1 MNNRKKTPFL
11 CFLLCILFPMQTMA
25 GSPIVQQP
33 GKIGFPGG
41 KTYLYRLTL
50 KDKKGTPYRLDK
62 PQEFLSQKALD
73 RRKRQGLQIDSTD
86 LPLPPEYIRQ
96 ISSVKGVEV
105 VCKSKWNKTVL
116 VKVADTSNMAPLLS
130 LPFVSNAENVF
141 IAPDSIK
148 PSERTLYHKELEKWE
163 GTGDEQY
170 GKAALNIQLVNGQR
184 LHQLGYKGRGLTIA
198 VFDGGF
204 MNVDQIPAMSTIKIL
219 GTRDF
224 VAFKSPNIYQ
234 EHDHGTK
241 VLSTMALN
249 IPGVFVGTAP
259 EASYWLIRAED
270 TTTESLAEEDYW
282 AAAAEFA
289 DSVGVDII
297 SSSLGYIKFDDN
309 STNHKYTELDG
320 KHAQIS
326 KTASRLASK
335 GIIHVNSAGNEGLGT
350 WKKIGFPADACD
362 ILAVGAI
369 NSSKVNASF
378 SSVGPSEDGRV
389 KPDIMSLGSPAAV
402 VSGRGAIISDMGTS
416 FAAPIISGMVACLW
430 QSAPKATA
438 YQVMDAIRKSGDN
451 YETPN
456 NVFGYG
462 IPDFEKAYYLL
473 KVKSE
478 E

>member
-1 MNNRKKTPFL
+1 MNNRKKFSFL
-11 CFLLCILFPMQTMA
+11 CFLICMLFPWQMRA
-25 GSPIVQQP
+25 ESPSTQQP
-33 GKIGFPGG
+33 EKIGFPGG
-41 KTYLYRLTL
+41 KTFLYRLSLT
-50 KDKKGTPYRLDK
+50 DKKGTPYRLDK
-62 PQEFLSQKALD
+62 PLEYLSQKALD
-73 RRKRQGLQIDSTD
+73 RRKRQGLQVDSTD
-86 LPLPPEYIRQ
+86 LPLPPEYIRR
-96 ISSVKGVEV
+96 INSTKGVEV
-105 VCKSKWNKTVL
+105 VCQSKWNNTVV
-116 VKVADTSNMAPLLS
+116 VKVADASNVAPLLK
-130 LPFVSNAENVF
+130 LPFVSHAEKVF
-141 IAPDSIK
+141 TAPDSIK

-163 GTGDEQY
+163 GAGDEEY
-170 GKAALNIQLVNGQR
+170 GKAASNIKIINGQR
-184 LHQLGYKGRGLTIA
+184 LHQLGYMGRGITIA

-204 MNVDQIPAMSTIKIL
+204 MNVDKIPAMENIKVL

-224 VAFKSPNIYQ
+224 VAFKSPSIYQ

-241 VLSTMALN
+241 VLSTMAINL
-249 IPGVFVGTAP
+249 PGVFVGTAP
-259 EASYWLIRAED
+259 DASYWLIRAED
-270 TTTESLAEEDYW
+270 TATESLAEEDYW

-289 DSVGVDII
+289 DSVGADII
-297 SSSLGYIKFDDN
+297 SSSLGYIKFDDQT
-309 STNHKYTELDG
+309 TNHKYTELDG

-362 ILAVGAI
+362 ILSVGAI
-369 NSSKVNASF
+369 NSSGVNASF

-438 YQVMDAIRKSGDN
+438 YQVMEAIRKSGDN
-451 YETPN
+451 HETPN

-462 IPDFEKAYYLL
+462 IPDFEKAYFLL
-473 KVKSE
+473 KGR
-478 E
+478 

>member
-1 MNNRKKTPFL
+1 MNNSRLFFFL
-11 CFLLCILFPMQTMA
+11 CLIGGLLFQIQIMA
-25 GSPIVQQP
+25 GNPMAQQP
-33 GKIGFPGG
+33 EKIGFPGG
-41 KTYLYRLTL
+41 KTYLYRLKLT
-50 KDKKGTPYRLDK
+50 DKEGTPYSLERPL
-62 PQEFLSQKALD
+62 EYLSQKALD
-73 RRKRQGLQIDSTD
+73 RRKRQGLAVDSTD
-86 LPLPPEYIRQ
+86 LPLPPQYIRQ
-96 ISSVKGVEV
+96 ICSAKGVEM
-105 VCKSKWNKTVL
+105 VCMSKWNQTV
-116 VKVADTSNMAPLLS
+116 VVRVADHSHVTPLLS
-130 LPFVSNAENVF
+130 LPFVAHAEKVF
-141 IAPDSIK
+141 TAPDSIK

-163 GTGDEQY
+163 GTDDEEY
-170 GKAALNIQLVNGQR
+170 GKAALNIKMVNGQR
-184 LHQLGYKGRGLTIA
+184 LHQLGYYGKGLTIA

-204 MNVDQIPAMSTIKIL
+204 MNVDRIPAMADIKVL

-259 EASYWLIRAED
+259 QASYWLIRAED
-270 TTTESLAEEDYW
+270 TATESLAEEDYW
-282 AAAAEFA
+282 TAAAEFA

-297 SSSLGYIKFDDN
+297 SSSLGYIKFDDK
-309 STNHKYTELDG
+309 STSHQYTELDG
-320 KHAQIS
+320 RHAQIS

-362 ILAVGAI
+362 ILAVGAV
-369 NSSKVNASF
+369 SSSRTNASF

-402 VSGRGAIISDMGTS
+402 VSGRGAVISDMGTS

-438 YQVMDAIRKSGDN
+438 YQVMEAIRKSGDN
-451 YETPN
+451 HETPN

-462 IPDFEKAYYLL
+462 IPDFEKAYFLL
-473 KVKSE
+473 RGR
-478 E
+478 